1 VKRALRTLL
10 WRDALG
16 RTRAMGRRLRTGRGL
31 AGALG
36 MGLFLAAIGSAR
48 ILEWSDPEAAPPPL
62 VAAAGVRE
70 LGPLLLL
77 GLVAL
82 ATLSGRGLY
91 FRPAEIGV
99 LFAAP
104 LSRRELVVFNV
115 LARARLAAL
124 SALWLAIVIDV
135 GGTRWPAVLAGAFLA
150 LLFVQ
155 VASQLCSVCVAWL
168 AERLA
173 PLPRRLALGLGLA
186 LLLAPALAAASAASG
201 AGPGAMARAAAGSP
215 PLRALGWAARPCLE
229 LLLAQAWPAALA
241 WGAAAVAVV
250 VALVEGIAR
259 LDVAYAEVAFAR
271 SRAFERTRARMRSG
285 GGSLAGGRSSARVR
299 LPRFPRLGGAGPLA
313 WRQCLEL
320 ARNLRGVIAMI
331 LVMGVTIAF
340 AVLAPVLG
348 AADPERATLAARVGL
363 GIVVVM
369 SIVLTQN
376 FAFDFRRDVDRMG
389 ALKALPIPAV
399 AVAAGQL
406 VAAALFTTLLQLSG
420 FALLAATTDA
430 FAPRA
435 LVALALPLPALSW
448 AAVCIDNA
456 IFLLWPA
463 RSVPEDPGD
472 MGFMGRNMVI
482 MAVKIAL
489 VGLLVALAALA
500 AGFVARQSGGGALVA
515 GAAAAACL
523 GVAYAPLT
531 RFVAWAFER
540 FDVSRDVPA

>member
-1 VKRALRTLL
+1 VNRGLRFLL
-10 WRDALG
+10 WRDTVG
-16 RTRAMGRRLRTGRGL
+16 RARSMGRRLRTGRGL

-36 MGLFLAAIGSAR
+36 LALFLAAIAFSR
-48 ILEWSDPEAAPPPL
+48 ILSWADPEAAPPPL
-62 VAAAGVRE
+62 VGADGVRE
-70 LGPLLLL
+70 LGPLALLS
-77 GLVAL
+77 LVAL
-82 ATLSGRGLY
+82 NTLSGRGLY

-104 LSRRELVVFNV
+104 LTRRELVAYNV

-135 GGTRWPAVLAGAFLA
+135 GATRWPARLGGAFLA

-155 VASQLCSVCVAWL
+155 VASQACSVAIAWL
-168 AERLA
+168 SERLPPA
-173 PLPRRLALGLGLA
+173 PRRAVLALVA
-186 LLLAPALAAASAASG
+186 LLLVGPAAFAASAASAG
-201 AGPGAMARAAAGSP
+201 GPGAMALAAAGSP
-215 PLRALGWAARPCLE
+215 PLRGLGWAARPCLE
-229 LLLAQAWPAALA
+229 LLLARDLGPALA
-241 WGAAAVAVV
+241 WGAAAVAVLA
-250 VALVEGIAR
+250 ALVEGIAR
-259 LDVAYAEVAFAR
+259 LDVAYAEAAFAR

-285 GGSLAGGRSSARVR
+285 GGSLAGGPSSARVR

-320 ARNLRGVIAMI
+320 ARNLRGVISMI
-331 LVMGVTIAF
+331 LVMAVTLA

-348 AADPERATLAARVGL
+348 EPDPERTAVVARIGL
-363 GIVVVM
+363 GIALLM

-376 FAFDFRRDVDRMG
+376 FAFDFRRDVDRM
-389 ALKALPIPAV
+389 AVLKALPIPPV

-406 VAAALFTTLLQLSG
+406 VAAALFTTLLQLAG
-420 FALLAATTDA
+420 VALVAVATDA
-430 FAPRA
+430 FATRW

-456 IFLLWPA
+456 IFLLWPY

-482 MAVKIAL
+482 MAVKLVL
-489 VGLLVALAALA
+489 VGGLVAGALLAAAFLA
-500 AGFVARQSGGGALVA
+500 RASGGGALAAGTAAAVLL
-515 GAAAAACL
+515 GAAC
-523 GVAYAPLT
+523 APLT
-531 RFVAWAFER
+531 WLVARCFER